1 MRQITVGI
9 PVFNAMPYLPESL
22 ESILRQAYSDFE
34 ILVINDG
41 STDNSREYLRSVRD
55 PRLRVVDQENQGITV
70 ALNRML
76 AEVST
81 PWLVRHDADDVAY
94 PQRLSRAVDYIS
106 KYPESGMFY
115 SLADYF
121 PSSSVGRFRTT
132 KGSPGEIR
140 ALVQSGY
147 LVPICHPTA
156 ILNVE
161 RTRAI
166 GGYRFNLHVEDT
178 DLWWRMALRYD
189 VRLIPE
195 VLTGVRQNLKSVSS
209 TKIEEQAL
217 NLLYIQYLLI
227 SHLRQ
232 RRPLAYDEARN
243 QLLHLFRPEK
253 VKFRNH
259 LRAINIELGRG
270 HKSMAFVQAG
280 RAFFTSPTNFV
291 RRLWDECSP
300 GRAITLGEAPDLF
313 RKHEN
318 VLWADNN
325 GTTPM
330 HKFQEVSRQ

>member
-1 MRQITVGI
+1 
-9 PVFNAMPYLPESL
+9 MPYLPESI
-22 ESILRQAYSDFE
+22 ESILRQNRSDFE

-55 PRLRVVDQENQGITV
+55 PRLRVLDQENQGLT
-70 ALNRML
+70 ATLNRML
-76 AEVST
+76 SEVST

-94 PQRLSRAVDYIS
+94 PQRLSRAVDFIS

-121 PSSSVGRFRTT
+121 PSSSIGRFRST

-140 ALVQSGY
+140 ALVQSGH

-195 VLTGVRQNLKSVSS
+195 VLTGVRQNLQSVSS

-227 SHLRQ
+227 SHLRMQ
-232 RRPLAYDEARN
+232 RPLAYEEARK

-270 HKSMAFVQAG
+270 HKGMAFVQAG

-313 RKHEN
+313 KKHEN
-318 VLWADNN
+318 VLWAGNI

-330 HKFQEVSRQ
+330 HKFQEASRQ